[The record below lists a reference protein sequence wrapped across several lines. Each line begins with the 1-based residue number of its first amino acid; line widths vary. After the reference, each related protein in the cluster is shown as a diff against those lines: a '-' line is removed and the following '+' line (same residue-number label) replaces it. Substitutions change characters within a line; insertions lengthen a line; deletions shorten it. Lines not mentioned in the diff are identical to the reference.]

1 MAGMQQ
7 QSGAW
12 KIDGRRCEPVDAYLP
27 NSDWITDE
35 ELCDIETEL
44 MRVTGWQI
52 VGAVVVLVLSI
63 AAAAY
68 WPSVWFAGWL
78 R

>member
-1 MAGMQQ
+1 MSMNQQ
-7 QSGAW
+7 PGAW
-12 KIDGRRCEPVDAYLP
+12 KITGRRCERIEAHMPT
-27 NSDWITDE
+27 SDWMTDQ
-35 ELCDIETEL
+35 ELCDIEDKL

-68 WPSVWFAGWL
+68 WPGVWFAGWL
-78 R
+78 K

>member
-1 MAGMQQ
+1 MNGIQQ
-7 QSGAW
+7 QPGAW
-12 KIDGRRCEPVDAYLP
+12 RISGRRCEVVEAKLP
-27 NSDWITDE
+27 TSDWMTQDE
-35 ELCDIETEL
+35 LDDIEDEL

-68 WPSVWFAGWL
+68 WPGVWFAGWL